1 MTEIGTQLRLRRDSD
16 GQEFT
21 ATVIAPRPPSQPEE
35 LLQTDPRWAAKRLG
49 FTTGLETLGSHG
61 CLLTCFTVMLG
72 RSDVGAM
79 NDDLKARNMFVAGSG
94 NVYLDIAA
102 FGAKLVVA
110 SPQVAFKSMPDEW
123 MARLY
128 AHMRAGK
135 PAIIGVD
142 YIPWPN
148 DAQYSEHYVL
158 AYGLDD
164 NDRILIADPL
174 PDPARG
180 SNGYLCRRYGPEPAF
195 AACRILLYELT
206 GGNKP

>member
-1 MTEIGTQLRLRRDSD
+1 MAEIGTKLRLRRDSD

-21 ATVIAPRPPSQPEE
+21 ATVIAPAPPPVPGA
-35 LLQTDPRWAAKRLG
+35 LLQTDPRWATKRLG
-49 FTTGLETLGSHG
+49 FTSGPETIGSHG
-61 CLLTCFTVMLG
+61 CLIACFTKMLG

-79 NDDLKARNMFVAGSG
+79 NDELKTRNMFVAGSG

-110 SPQVAFKSMPDEW
+110 SPQVAFKAMPDEW

-135 PAIIGVD
+135 PAIVGVD

-158 AYGLDD
+158 AYGLDE
-164 NDRILIADPL
+164 NGKILISDPL
-174 PDPARG
+174 PDASKG
-180 SNGYLCRRYGPEPAF
+180 SNGYLCRRYGPDPAF
-195 AACRILLYELT
+195 AACRILLYETT
-206 GGNKP
+206 GVSP

>member
-1 MTEIGTQLRLRRDSD
+1 MTEIGTTLRLRRDSD

-21 ATVIAPRPPSQPEE
+21 ATVIAPRVAWTPLE

-49 FTTGLETLGSHG
+49 FTTGAETLGSHG
-61 CLLTCFTVMLG
+61 CLITCFTMMLG

-79 NDDLKARNMFVAGSG
+79 NDGLKARNMFVAGSG

-102 FGAKLVVA
+102 FGARLVAA
-110 SPQVAFKSMPDEW
+110 SEQVAFKSMPDGW

-128 AHMRAGK
+128 AHLRAGK
-135 PAIIGVD
+135 PAILGVD

-158 AYGLDD
+158 AWGLDD

-174 PDPARG
+174 PDLAKG
-180 SNGYLCRRYGPEPAF
+180 SNGYLCRRYGPDPAF

-206 GGNKP
+206 GGNQS